1 MDTAVNNLQ
10 KNLEL
15 LEELDALLDCGY
27 SQSEILDLLTSE
39 LGRKYRQRLQRGQPW
54 SDVWELEPE
63 LLLVLRAAEL
73 NGRLRDFV
81 ALALE
86 HYRDKTAFQNTL
98 RQKAAYPLLS
108 LGFTLLMLLAFVF
121 FLLPMFNG
129 LLVEMGGQASSALW
143 QWAFFGG
150 LILLLLNGKFIYTQL
165 LEKTGLR
172 QTLESMQT
180 LNLLAITDR
189 AGIPLANFL
198 SEYLRCAPP
207 SALNRVYFYLAKGLP
222 VGEALARA
230 ELFRPQELK
239 LLTIGGGT
247 NYSRGLAYLLKNFK
261 QNYQNKINKIIF
273 YFEPAL
279 LLFTGG
285 IIALVAWSFFRPLF
299 SFAGME
305 F

>member
-1 MDTAVNNLQ
+1 MNTLQ

-27 SQSEILDLLTSE
+27 SQSEILDLLSSE
-39 LGRKYRQRLQRGQPW
+39 LGRKYRRRLQRGEPW
-54 SDVWELEPE
+54 SAVWELEPE

-73 NGRLRDFV
+73 NGRLPDFV

-86 HYRDKTAFQNTL
+86 HYRGKTALQNTL
-98 RQKAAYPLLS
+98 RQKAAYPLLT
-108 LGFTLLMLLAFVF
+108 LGFTLLMLLAFIF
-121 FLLPMFNG
+121 FLLPLFND
-129 LLVEMGGQASSALW
+129 LLVELGGQPNSAFW
-143 QWAFFGG
+143 QWTFLGG
-150 LILLLLNGKFIYTQL
+150 LILLLLNSKFIYAYL

-172 QTLESMQT
+172 RTLESMQT

-207 SALNRVYFYLAKGLP
+207 SALSRVYFYLAKGLP
-222 VGEALARA
+222 VGEALSRA
-230 ELFRPQELK
+230 ELFQPQELK
-239 LLTIGGGT
+239 LLTIGGGA
-247 NYSRGLAYLLKNFK
+247 NYSRGLAYLLRSF
-261 QNYQNKINKIIF
+261 QQDYQNKINKIIF

-279 LLFTGG
+279 LLLTGG

-299 SFAGME
+299 SYAGME